1 MIVTMWTLK
10 SVEPHPD
17 EGEVVFRVTPGSIKT
32 LGRAARADFV
42 LDVPLVSRFHCRF
55 TASHEGGLLLEDL
68 GSTNGTFVNDK
79 RVERVTLTQGD
90 RIRVGRVELSVERAG
105 PAREMN
111 GGSSPGTT
119 SAATGH

>member
-1 MIVTMWTLK
+1 MWILK
-10 SVEPHPD
+10 TIEPHP
-17 EGEVVFRVTPGSIKT
+17 EGAPVVFRVTPGSIKT

-55 TASHEGGLLLEDL
+55 TGSAEGGLLLEDL

-90 RIRVGRVELSVERAG
+90 RLRVGRVEFALER
-105 PAREMN
+105 
-111 GGSSPGTT
+111 GGEPPT
-119 SAATGH
+119 

>member
-1 MIVTMWTLK
+1 MWILK
-10 SVEPHPD
+10 TIEPHPE
-17 EGEVVFRVTPGSIKT
+17 EGAVVFRVTPGSIKT

-55 TASHEGGLLLEDL
+55 TGSHDGGLLLEDL

-90 RIRVGRVELSVERAG
+90 RVRVGRVEFALER
-105 PAREMN
+105 
-111 GGSSPGTT
+111 GGSST
-119 SAATGH
+119 

>member
-1 MIVTMWTLK
+1 MWILK
-10 SVEPHPD
+10 TIEPHPE
-17 EGEVVFRVTPGSIKT
+17 EGAIVFRVTPGSIKT

-55 TASHEGGLLLEDL
+55 TGSHDGGLLLEDL

-90 RIRVGRVELSVERAG
+90 RVRVGRVEFALER
-105 PAREMN
+105 
-111 GGSSPGTT
+111 GGSST
-119 SAATGH
+119 

>member
-1 MIVTMWTLK
+1 MSVPGAGCRVHTVMIVTMWILK
-10 SVEPHPD
+10 SVEPLPD

-79 RVERVTLTQGD
+79 RIERVTLTQGD
-90 RIRVGRVELSVERAG
+90 RVRIGRVELGVERGA
-105 PAREMN
+105 AR
-111 GGSSPGTT
+111 
-119 SAATGH
+119 